1 MSRTQTAQE
10 DAGYQSMARRE
21 FCKDIKNRRASL
33 RHYWQNEVMSTSL
46 INKNKDIDA
55 LLAGVKQIAYEAGRV
70 IMEVYER
77 GFSVEEKSD
86 HTPVT
91 EADLAAHSVI
101 EKGLRTLTPDI
112 PILSEE
118 CKPLPYSERA
128 HWSRYWLVDPLDGT
142 REFIRRNGEF
152 SVNIALIEG
161 QQPVIGT
168 IYGPVVGYLYYAA
181 KGMGAFKKSGID
193 EVRPIQVRET
203 CPEKVVIAGS
213 RSHHGEEFKQFIAH
227 LPDYDIIPMGSALKS
242 CLVAEGKAD
251 VYARLG
257 PTSEWDTAAA
267 QIIVEEAG
275 GLITDT
281 RMQPLRY
288 NTREELLN
296 PHFFAFGDK
305 SRNWSE
311 FL

>member
-1 MSRTQTAQE
+1 MSSFLANKQ
-10 DAGYQSMARRE
+10 
-21 FCKDIKNRRASL
+21 DI
-33 RHYWQNEVMSTSL
+33 E
-46 INKNKDIDA
+46 A
-55 LLAGVKQIAYEAGRV
+55 LLAEVKQIAYEAGRN
-70 IMEVYER
+70 IMEIYER

-91 EADLAAHSVI
+91 EADLAAHRVI
-101 EKGLRTLTPDI
+101 LEGLQALTPDI
-112 PILSEE
+112 PVLSEE
-118 CKPLPYSERA
+118 CAPPPFCERT
-128 HWSRYWLVDPLDGT
+128 HWPRYWLVDPLDGT

-161 QQPVIGT
+161 QRPVLGT
-168 IYGPVVGYLYYAA
+168 IYGPVVGCLYYAA

-193 EVRPIQVRET
+193 DVQPIHARQN

-213 RSHHGEEFKQFIAH
+213 RSHQSEEFKQFISC
-227 LPDYDIIPMGSALKS
+227 LPDYDIIPMGSSLKS

-251 VYARLG
+251 IYARLG

-275 GLITDT
+275 GLITNT
-281 RMQPLRY
+281 QMQPLCY
-288 NTREELLN
+288 NSREELLN

-305 SRNWSE
+305 NRRWSRY
-311 FL
+311 L

>member
-1 MSRTQTAQE
+1 M
-10 DAGYQSMARRE
+10 
-21 FCKDIKNRRASL
+21 NPL
-33 RHYWQNEVMSTSL
+33 L
-46 INKNKDIDA
+46 INRQDIET
-55 LLAGVKQIAYEAGRV
+55 LLAEVKQIAYEAGRN
-70 IMEVYER
+70 IMEIYEQ

-91 EADLAAHSVI
+91 EADFAAHRVI
-101 EKGLRTLTPDI
+101 LEGLQALTPDI

-118 CKPLPYSERA
+118 CPPPPFHERTR
-128 HWSRYWLVDPLDGT
+128 WPCYWLVDPLDGT

-152 SVNIALIEG
+152 SVNIALIGG
-161 QQPVIGT
+161 QRPVLGI
-168 IYGPVVGYLYYAA
+168 IYAPVVGHLYCAA

-193 EVRPIQVRET
+193 DMRSIHVRES

-213 RSHHGEEFKQFIAH
+213 RSHYGEEFKQFISH

-251 VYARLG
+251 IYARLG

-275 GLITDT
+275 GQITNT
-281 RMQPLRY
+281 QMQPLCY

-296 PHFFAFGDK
+296 PHFFAFGDRNRCW
-305 SRNWSE
+305 SRY
-311 FL
+311 L

>member
-1 MSRTQTAQE
+1 MTSRFSNKQE
-10 DAGYQSMARRE
+10 TE
-21 FCKDIKNRRASL
+21 
-33 RHYWQNEVMSTSL
+33 
-46 INKNKDIDA
+46 A

-77 GFSVEEKSD
+77 GFSVEEKPD

-91 EADLAAHSVI
+91 EADLAAHQVI
-101 EKGLRTLTPDI
+101 LNGLNALTPDI

-118 CKPLPYSERA
+118 CQPPSYAERA
-128 HWSRYWLVDPLDGT
+128 RWPCYWLVDPLDGT

-161 QQPVIGT
+161 QHPVVGT
-168 IYGPVVGYLYYAA
+168 IYGPVVGRLYYAA

-193 EVRPIQVRET
+193 DVRLIHVRET

-213 RSHHGEEFKQFIAH
+213 RSHYGEEFKQFISH
-227 LPDYDIIPMGSALKS
+227 LPDYEIIPMGSALKS
-242 CLVAEGKAD
+242 CLVAEGKTD
-251 VYARLG
+251 IYARLG

-296 PHFFAFGDK
+296 PHFFVFGDK
-305 SRNWSE
+305 SRVWSE
-311 FL
+311 YL

>member
-1 MSRTQTAQE
+1 MTSRISTRQ
-10 DAGYQSMARRE
+10 
-21 FCKDIKNRRASL
+21 DI
-33 RHYWQNEVMSTSL
+33 E
-46 INKNKDIDA
+46 A
-55 LLAGVKQIAYEAGRV
+55 LLAEVKQIAYEAGRV

-91 EADLAAHSVI
+91 EADLAAHRII
-101 EKGLRTLTPDI
+101 ETGLRALTPDI

-118 CKPLPYSERA
+118 CKPLPFVERA
-128 HWSRYWLVDPLDGT
+128 RWSRYWLVDPLDGT

-161 QQPVIGT
+161 HCPVVGT
-168 IYGPVVGYLYYAA
+168 IYGPVVGCLYYAA

-193 EVRPIQVRET
+193 DVRPIRVRAT

-213 RSHHGEEFKQFIAH
+213 RSHYGEEFKQFIAR
-227 LPDYDIIPMGSALKS
+227 LPAGYEIIPMGSALKS

-251 VYARLG
+251 LYARLG

-281 RMQPLRY
+281 HMQPLRY

-296 PHFFAFGDK
+296 PHFFAFGDR
-305 SRNWSE
+305 SRDWSE

>member
-1 MSRTQTAQE
+1 MS
-10 DAGYQSMARRE
+10 
-21 FCKDIKNRRASL
+21 SL
-33 RHYWQNEVMSTSL
+33 L
-46 INKNKDIDA
+46 INRQDIEA
-55 LLAGVKQIAYEAGRV
+55 LLAEVRQIAYEAGRN
-70 IMEVYER
+70 IMEIYER

-91 EADLAAHSVI
+91 EADFAAHQVI
-101 EKGLRTLTPDI
+101 LDGLQALTPDI

-118 CKPLPYSERA
+118 CSPPPYYERA
-128 HWSRYWLVDPLDGT
+128 RWPRYWLVDPLDGT

-161 QQPVIGT
+161 QHPVLGT
-168 IYGPVVGYLYYAA
+168 IYGPVVGCLYYAA

-193 EVRPIQVRET
+193 DVRPIRVRES

-213 RSHHGEEFKQFIAH
+213 RSHYGEEFKQFISH

-242 CLVAEGKAD
+242 CLVAEGEAD
-251 VYARLG
+251 IYARLG

-275 GLITDT
+275 GQITNT
-281 RMQPLRY
+281 RMQPLCY

-296 PHFFAFGDK
+296 PHFFAFGDSSK
-305 SRNWSE
+305 CWSKY
-311 FL
+311 L